1 MTRHLHCALLAA
13 ALLSAGTAWA
23 QEESGRKVTLTG
35 SVQSDVLIPQ
45 EDQKINTGEYSDWG
59 LTNTYAEL
67 HLLNKYVQAGARLEF
82 TEWPLP
88 GFENDFKGWGVPYFY
103 ITGKYKGVELT
114 AGDFYDQFGSGLIF
128 RTYEE
133 RSLGIDNSLRGGR
146 LVVKPWKGITL
157 KALGGKQRRYWSHN
171 DSWVYGGDVELNLDQ
186 WFHRMQ
192 ESGTYLTIG
201 ASAVNKH
208 EGDENLLTVRPTGEL
223 DEYGDT
229 IQGLYKLNLPRNVAA
244 FDVRANLQKGD
255 YNFLVEYARKEQDP
269 SFDNGYIYRPGQALL
284 LSGSWSRRGAS
295 VLLQAKRSENM
306 AYRSARSMDGT
317 SSFINHLPAFSQQQ
331 TYALAALYPY
341 ATQNALGEWAFQ
353 AELAYNFKRRTALGG
368 RYGTK
373 LKVNFSHIRSIDRQP
388 VEGVTDLTDREN
400 TMGTDGYTSKFF
412 KMGDEVYYQDINV
425 QLEKKLSRS
434 FKLNLM
440 YMNQRYNKTVVEGE
454 GGMINSHIA
463 IAEGKYE
470 INDKLTLRGEA
481 QYLHTRQDQK
491 DWWYG
496 LLELSVLPS
505 FMFTVSDMYNAHVTG
520 ADGVTRK
527 VHYYMFSGTFTHK
540 SHRLQLSYGKTRAG
554 YNCSGGVCRFVPAS
568 KGLQVSYNY
577 NF

>member
-1 MTRHLHCALLAA
+1 MTKPIRTALVGCCLAA
-13 ALLSAGTAWA
+13 ALPAMG
-23 QEESGRKVTLTG
+23 QDDGRKWSLTG

-45 EDQKINTGEYSDWG
+45 EDEKINTGEYSDWG

-67 HLLNKYVQAGARLEF
+67 HVLNKYVQAGARLEF

-103 ITGKYKGVELT
+103 ITGKYKGFELT

-146 LVVKPWKGITL
+146 LVMKPLKGVSFKL
-157 KALGGKQRRYWSHN
+157 LGGQQRRYWTRN
-171 DSWVYGGDVELNLDQ
+171 DSWVYGGDVELNVDR
-186 WFHRMQ
+186 WFKRMQ

-208 EGDENLLTVRPTGEL
+208 EGDENIMTIRPTGET
-223 DEYGDT
+223 DEFGDAV
-229 IQGLYKLNLPRNVAA
+229 QGLYKLNLPKDVAA

-255 YNFLVEYARKEQDP
+255 YNLLVEYARKAQDP

-306 AYRSARSMDGT
+306 AYRSSRSMEGT

-353 AELAYNFKRRTALGG
+353 AEAAYTFKRNTPLGG

-373 LKVNFSHIRSIDRQP
+373 LKANFSHIRSIDRRP
-388 VEGVTDLTDREN
+388 VEGVADLDNPEQTK
-400 TMGTDGYTSKFF
+400 GTDGYTSKFF

-425 QLEKKLSRS
+425 QLEKKLSRD

-440 YMNQRYNKTVVEGE
+440 YMHQRYNQTVVEGH
-454 GGMINSHIA
+454 GGTVRSHIA
-463 IAEGKYE
+463 IAEGKYQ
-470 INDKLTLRGEA
+470 INDKLTLRAEA
-481 QYLHTRQDQK
+481 QYLHTEQDQK

-496 LLELSVLPS
+496 LVELSVLPS
-505 FMFTVSDMYNAHVTG
+505 LMFTVSDMYNAHVEG
-520 ADGVTRK
+520 ADGAERK
-527 VHYYMFSGTFTHK
+527 VHYYMVSGTYTHK
-540 SHRLQLSYGKTRAG
+540 SHRLQVGYGKTRDG
-554 YNCSGGVCRFVPAS
+554 YNCSGGVCRWVPAS
-568 KGLQVSYNY
+568 KGVQLSYNY